1 MEAIACVADTVR
13 SARASAR
20 ELASR
25 LAGARI
31 AAFSLEGYLK
41 APSPP
46 RGVVLCAGGNR
57 APAAAAFLERAARR
71 LLWPAPAL
79 QLAEAIGGLRGEE
92 IETPG
97 QAAGR
102 PPGPAAPERRRALL
116 LEGVVD
122 AARVRALS
130 KTSAPRAWIVES
142 PGRVRL
148 SRSALAR
155 LERDGVRWSAL
166 VPVRLVALHVS
177 PRLARSPKIRRGLV
191 PPRTP
196 VWVSGAGRRR

>member
-13 SARASAR
+13 SARGSAR

-25 LAGARI
+25 LVGTRLDT
-31 AAFSLEGYLK
+31 FSLEGYLK

-46 RGVVLCAGGNR
+46 RGVVLCAAQGRGR
-57 APAAAAFLERAARR
+57 AVLDFLERASRR

-79 QLAEAIGGLRGEE
+79 QLAEAIGGLRGEDG
-92 IETPG
+92 ETPG
-97 QAAGR
+97 HAPGHRAGAASAGR
-102 PPGPAAPERRRALL
+102 RTALL

-130 KTSAPRAWIVES
+130 RSSPPRAWIVEA

-148 SRSALAR
+148 TPAALAR
-155 LERDGVRWSAL
+155 LERQGVRWAAL
-166 VPVRLVALHVS
+166 VPVRLVALHLS
-177 PRLARSPKIRRGLV
+177 TELARAPRTWRGLV

-196 VWVSGAGRRR
+196 VWVSETGPI